1 MVPFLRAAI
10 VVASIAPAGGPVRAQ
25 HGQHDSSASQPLY
38 ALVATSAKHVRA
50 ELTFEYVAPKISAKE
65 WVVYTTRLPE
75 LPSQIEVRSAL
86 APGGHATRE
95 LSAMGRPVLFARIPV
110 KGSKARDGLTL
121 RVEYEANLLS
131 RRLVPRQPG
140 TKSATPTAP
149 LPQKERRL
157 ALAEGHQFDFQSPPF
172 QGWLDGHKL
181 RREPDEGEVDFARRV
196 FLEIK
201 RVFQPSAHGA
211 RLIRLASH
219 LCASGR
225 SDGPGLSIVFSSA
238 LRANGIPARVL
249 SGRWA
254 RDSLPGRNAAH
265 DPHVKSEFFAAGV
278 GWVPVD
284 LGSAM
289 SLEKS
294 SDGLEFFGTDNADF
308 LVMHLDTDLEF
319 DTVFFGRKTVEF
331 VQAPAFWVTGAGSLD
346 DFKEHVT
353 STIQI
358 EPLDVSRA
366 FPKPAAR
373 QPTRATATPSTTN

>member
-1 MVPFLRAAI
+1 MVPLLRTAI
-10 VVASIAPAGGPVRAQ
+10 VVASIALAPRPVCAQ
-25 HGQHDSSASQPLY
+25 DAHPTSSTAPQPLY
-38 ALVATSAKHVRA
+38 TLVTTSAKHVRA

-75 LPSQIEVRSAL
+75 LTSQTEVRSAL

-95 LSAMGRPVLFARIPV
+95 LSAVGRPVLGARIPV
-110 KGSKARDGLTL
+110 KGSKARDALTL
-121 RVEYEANLLS
+121 RVEYEANLFARHLI
-131 RRLVPRQPG
+131 PRQPG
-140 TKSATPTAP
+140 TKSATPVAP

-157 ALAEGHQFDFQSPPF
+157 ALAEGHQFDFHSPPF
-172 QGWLDGHKL
+172 QSWLDGHKL
-181 RREPDEGEVDFARRV
+181 RREPDEGEIDFARRA

-201 RVFQPSAHGA
+201 SVFQPPPHH
-211 RLIRLASH
+211 LKLVHLASH
-219 LCASGR
+219 LCASGK
-225 SDGPGLSIVFSSA
+225 SDGPGLSIVFAAA

-254 RDSLPGRNAAH
+254 RDSHSGRNAA
-265 DPHVKSEFFAAGV
+265 DEPHVKSEFFAAGV

-289 SLEKS
+289 KLEKS

-331 VQAPAFWVTGAGSLD
+331 VQSPAFWVTGSGSLD
-346 DFKEHVT
+346 DFKEVVT
-353 STIQI
+353 SRI
-358 EPLDVSRA
+358 ET
-366 FPKPAAR
+366 KPADLSRPSSKSGAR
-373 QPTRATATPSTTN
+373 